1 MSDPLCND
9 PLAGCRLE
17 RHGPLVEL
25 VLARPARH
33 NALDADLMQE
43 LLDCL
48 GELAHRHG
56 QPLAERP
63 HVLLLRA
70 EGRHFCAGAD
80 LNWMRN
86 QLQGDFDPGSFE
98 KNREDAR
105 VLARL
110 MQALDEL
117 PFPTVALVQGAA
129 YGGALGLLCACDI
142 VLASEDARFCL
153 SEVSLGLVPAVIS
166 PYVVRAMGM
175 RQARRYMLSAEPF
188 DAITACRL
196 NVAHR
201 LCAPET
207 LLSEGRALGMRLC
220 RNGPEA
226 MKETKRLLAAIEHQ
240 PGHQHEEI
248 TVETIARVRVGLE
261 AQEGMQ
267 AFFDKRPPSWR
278 PRFKDET

>member
-48 GELAHRHG
+48 GDLAHRHG

-86 QLQGDFDPGSFE
+86 QLNGDFDPSSFE

-142 VLASEDARFCL
+142 VLASDDARFCL

-201 LCAPET
+201 LCAPEQ
-207 LLSEGRALGMRLC
+207 LLSEGRAFGMRLC

>member
-17 RHGPLVEL
+17 RHGPLIEL

-48 GELAHRHG
+48 GDLAHRHG

-201 LCAPET
+201 LCAPEQ

>member
-48 GELAHRHG
+48 DDLAHRHG

-86 QLQGDFDPGSFE
+86 QLHSDFDPSSFE

-142 VLASEDARFCL
+142 VLASDDARFCL

-201 LCAPET
+201 LCAPEK

-220 RNGPEA
+220 RNGPQA

-278 PRFKDET
+278 PRFKDEA

>member
-48 GELAHRHG
+48 GDLAHRHG

-86 QLQGDFDPGSFE
+86 QLHSDFDPSSFE

-142 VLASEDARFCL
+142 VLASDDARFCL

-201 LCAPET
+201 LCAPEK

-220 RNGPEA
+220 RNGPQA

-267 AFFDKRPPSWR
+267 AFFDKRPPNWR

>member
-48 GELAHRHG
+48 DDLAHRHG

-86 QLQGDFDPGSFE
+86 QLNGDFDPSSFE

-142 VLASEDARFCL
+142 VLASDDARFCL
-153 SEVSLGLVPAVIS
+153 SEVSLGLAPAVIS

-201 LCAPET
+201 LCAPEQ

-220 RNGPEA
+220 RNGPQA

-267 AFFDKRPPSWR
+267 AFFDKRPPNWR

>member
-48 GELAHRHG
+48 GDLAHRHG

-86 QLQGDFDPGSFE
+86 QLQGDFDPSSFE

-201 LCAPET
+201 LCAPEH
-207 LLSEGRALGMRLC
+207 LLLEGRALGMRLC

>member
-1 MSDPLCND
+1 MSDPLYND

-48 GELAHRHG
+48 DDLAHRHG

-86 QLQGDFDPGSFE
+86 QLQGDFDPTSFE

-142 VLASEDARFCL
+142 VLASDDARFCL

-201 LCAPET
+201 LCAPEQ
-207 LLSEGRALGMRLC
+207 LLSEGRAFGMRLC